1 MNTEELN
8 LQLYNK
14 MSAEF
19 EKFKEELLNSSPQE
33 VLDRAY
39 EYIIKDDIVLSL
51 EYSDLTASRADALL
65 NQRTRLMKFMML
77 GWNLKAVTWMR
88 SEKFWT
94 RLLKV
99 LSVMPS
105 IKGKQK
111 QRTVS
116 DESCDL
122 SHLKRSKGQEKLML
136 FRICKPIVR
145 VSL

>member
-65 NQRTRLMKFMML
+65 KSENSLDEVYDAWMESESSHMDEIREVLDSAAESLIRDVQHQREA
-77 GWNLKAVTWMR
+77 KAKDGER
-88 SEKFWT
+88 
-94 RLLKV
+94 
-99 LSVMPS
+99 
-105 IKGKQK
+105 
-111 QRTVS
+111 
-116 DESCDL
+116 
-122 SHLKRSKGQEKLML
+122 
-136 FRICKPIVR
+136 
-145 VSL
+145 

>member
-1 MNTEELN
+1 MSTEELN

-65 NQRTRLMKFMML
+65 KSENSLDEVYDAWMESESSHMDEIREVLDSAAESLIRDAEHQREA
-77 GWNLKAVTWMR
+77 KAKEGER
-88 SEKFWT
+88 
-94 RLLKV
+94 
-99 LSVMPS
+99 
-105 IKGKQK
+105 
-111 QRTVS
+111 
-116 DESCDL
+116 
-122 SHLKRSKGQEKLML
+122 
-136 FRICKPIVR
+136 
-145 VSL
+145 

>member
-65 NQRTRLMKFMML
+65 KSENSLDEVYDAWMESESSHMGEIREVLDSAAESLIRDAQHQREA
-77 GWNLKAVTWMR
+77 KAKDGER
-88 SEKFWT
+88 
-94 RLLKV
+94 
-99 LSVMPS
+99 
-105 IKGKQK
+105 
-111 QRTVS
+111 
-116 DESCDL
+116 
-122 SHLKRSKGQEKLML
+122 
-136 FRICKPIVR
+136 
-145 VSL
+145 

>member
-51 EYSDLTASRADALL
+51 EYYDLNSSRADALL
-65 NQRTRLMKFMML
+65 KSENSLDEVYDAWMESESSHMDEIREVLDSAAESLIRDAQHQREA
-77 GWNLKAVTWMR
+77 KAKDGER
-88 SEKFWT
+88 
-94 RLLKV
+94 
-99 LSVMPS
+99 
-105 IKGKQK
+105 
-111 QRTVS
+111 
-116 DESCDL
+116 
-122 SHLKRSKGQEKLML
+122 
-136 FRICKPIVR
+136 
-145 VSL
+145 

>member
-51 EYSDLTASRADALL
+51 EYTDLTASRADALL
-65 NQRTRLMKFMML
+65 KSENSLADVYNAWMDSESSHMNEIRDILDSAADALIRDAEHQREA
-77 GWNLKAVTWMR
+77 KAKDGER
-88 SEKFWT
+88 
-94 RLLKV
+94 
-99 LSVMPS
+99 
-105 IKGKQK
+105 
-111 QRTVS
+111 
-116 DESCDL
+116 
-122 SHLKRSKGQEKLML
+122 
-136 FRICKPIVR
+136 
-145 VSL
+145 

>member
-51 EYSDLTASRADALL
+51 ENSDLTASRADALL
-65 NQRTRLMKFMML
+65 KSENSIDEVYDAWMESESSHMDEIREVLDSAAESLIRDAQHQREA
-77 GWNLKAVTWMR
+77 KAKDGER
-88 SEKFWT
+88 
-94 RLLKV
+94 
-99 LSVMPS
+99 
-105 IKGKQK
+105 
-111 QRTVS
+111 
-116 DESCDL
+116 
-122 SHLKRSKGQEKLML
+122 
-136 FRICKPIVR
+136 
-145 VSL
+145 

>member
-51 EYSDLTASRADALL
+51 EHSDLTASRADALL
-65 NQRTRLMKFMML
+65 KSENSLDEVYDAWMESESSHMDEIREVLDSAAESLIRDAQHQREA
-77 GWNLKAVTWMR
+77 KAKDGER
-88 SEKFWT
+88 
-94 RLLKV
+94 
-99 LSVMPS
+99 
-105 IKGKQK
+105 
-111 QRTVS
+111 
-116 DESCDL
+116 
-122 SHLKRSKGQEKLML
+122 
-136 FRICKPIVR
+136 
-145 VSL
+145 

>member
-51 EYSDLTASRADALL
+51 EYSDLTASRAD
-65 NQRTRLMKFMML
+65 T
-77 GWNLKAVTWMR
+77 
-88 SEKFWT
+88 
-94 RLLKV
+94 LLKSENSLDEVYDAWMESESSHMDEIREV
-99 LSVMPS
+99 LDSAAES
-105 IKGKQK
+105 LIRDAQH
-111 QRTVS
+111 QREAKAK
-116 DESCDL
+116 DGE
-122 SHLKRSKGQEKLML
+122 R
-136 FRICKPIVR
+136 
-145 VSL
+145 

>member
-19 EKFKEELLNSSPQE
+19 AKFKEELLNSSPQE

-65 NQRTRLMKFMML
+65 KSENSLDEVYDAWMESESSHMDEIREVLDSAAESLIRDAQHQREA
-77 GWNLKAVTWMR
+77 KAKDGER
-88 SEKFWT
+88 
-94 RLLKV
+94 
-99 LSVMPS
+99 
-105 IKGKQK
+105 
-111 QRTVS
+111 
-116 DESCDL
+116 
-122 SHLKRSKGQEKLML
+122 
-136 FRICKPIVR
+136 
-145 VSL
+145 

>member
-1 MNTEELN
+1 LFALPIHSHLFSVHRKGAAKSISQGGKPMNTEELN

-65 NQRTRLMKFMML
+65 KSENSLDEVYDAWMESESSHMDEIREVLDSAAESLIRDAQHQREA
-77 GWNLKAVTWMR
+77 KAKDGER
-88 SEKFWT
+88 
-94 RLLKV
+94 
-99 LSVMPS
+99 
-105 IKGKQK
+105 
-111 QRTVS
+111 
-116 DESCDL
+116 
-122 SHLKRSKGQEKLML
+122 
-136 FRICKPIVR
+136 
-145 VSL
+145 

>member
-51 EYSDLTASRADALL
+51 EYYDLNSDLTASRADALL
-65 NQRTRLMKFMML
+65 KSENSLDEVYDAWMESESSHMDEIREVLDSAAESLIRDAQHQREA
-77 GWNLKAVTWMR
+77 KAKDGER
-88 SEKFWT
+88 
-94 RLLKV
+94 
-99 LSVMPS
+99 
-105 IKGKQK
+105 
-111 QRTVS
+111 
-116 DESCDL
+116 
-122 SHLKRSKGQEKLML
+122 
-136 FRICKPIVR
+136 
-145 VSL
+145 

>member
-65 NQRTRLMKFMML
+65 KLENSLDEVYDAWMESESSHMDEIREVLDSAAESLIRDAQHQREA
-77 GWNLKAVTWMR
+77 KAKDGER
-88 SEKFWT
+88 
-94 RLLKV
+94 
-99 LSVMPS
+99 
-105 IKGKQK
+105 
-111 QRTVS
+111 
-116 DESCDL
+116 
-122 SHLKRSKGQEKLML
+122 
-136 FRICKPIVR
+136 
-145 VSL
+145 

>member
-51 EYSDLTASRADALL
+51 ECSDLTASRADALL
-65 NQRTRLMKFMML
+65 KSENSLDEVYDAWMESESSHMDEIREVLDSAAESLIRDAQHQREA
-77 GWNLKAVTWMR
+77 KAKDGER
-88 SEKFWT
+88 
-94 RLLKV
+94 
-99 LSVMPS
+99 
-105 IKGKQK
+105 
-111 QRTVS
+111 
-116 DESCDL
+116 
-122 SHLKRSKGQEKLML
+122 
-136 FRICKPIVR
+136 
-145 VSL
+145 